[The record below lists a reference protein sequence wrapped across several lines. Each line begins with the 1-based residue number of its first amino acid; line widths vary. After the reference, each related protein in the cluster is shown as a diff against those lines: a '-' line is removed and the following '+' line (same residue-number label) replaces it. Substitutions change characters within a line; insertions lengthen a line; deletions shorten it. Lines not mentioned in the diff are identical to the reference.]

1 MGSPEQNACGI
12 SNLTY
17 EVFKLLEE
25 QKKCHYFEIDFEM
38 P

>member
-12 SNLTY
+12 SNFTY
-17 EVFKLLEE
+17 EVLLNFLKD
-25 QKKCHYFEIDFEM
+25 KKMSLFEISFEM